1 MLIRV
6 DNREKEVL
14 TKINYFIQ
22 NTELFKDIKVI
33 VETLSLGD
41 FIINNGEKD
50 IIIIERKT
58 LNDLSASIKD
68 GRYEEQSYRLN
79 GINHPNHNITYLIE
93 GYLHKPNNILL
104 KERTDK
110 TMLYSA
116 MFSICYF
123 KGFTVMRSFDISET
137 ALMICNLASKIM
149 KDKDRKMYYSFQRE
163 NEKQNDNDTDTEN
176 KKEIQNI
183 SDDSINEKSYCNVV
197 KKVKKD
203 NITRENISEIMLC
216 QIPGVSSQT
225 ACAIFGKFKNI
236 NNLIKSI
243 ETDKTCL
250 NDICT
255 VDSKQKSR
263 KISKKTI
270 ENVLLFLS
278 EQQKETNE
286 M

>member
-1 MLIRV
+1 MFIKV
-6 DNREKEVL
+6 DNRETEVL
-14 TKINYFIQ
+14 NKINYLI
-22 NTELFKDIKVI
+22 NSTESLKDIKVI
-33 VETLSLGD
+33 VECLPLGD
-41 FIINNGEKD
+41 FIINDGEKD

-58 LNDLSASIKD
+58 LNDLSSSIKD

-79 GINHPNHNITYLIE
+79 GINHHNHNITYLIE
-93 GYLHKPNNILL
+93 GYIHKPNNILL
-104 KERTDK
+104 KERNDK

-149 KDKDRKMYYSFQRE
+149 KSKDKHMYYSYTIEDGLQNVTE
-163 NEKQNDNDTDTEN
+163 DISEK
-176 KKEIQNI
+176 K
-183 SDDSINEKSYCNVV
+183 YCNVV

-203 NITRENISEIMLC
+203 NITKDNISEIMLC

-225 ACAIFGKFKNI
+225 AYAIFDKFKNI
-236 NNLIKSI
+236 NNLLKSI
-243 ETDKTCL
+243 EKDKTCL

-255 VDSKQKSR
+255 VDNKQKSR

-270 ENVLLFLS
+270 ENILLFLL
-278 EQQKETNE
+278 E
-286 M
+286 

>member
-1 MLIRV
+1 MIIKV

-14 TKINYFIQ
+14 NKINYFIQ
-22 NTELFKDIKVI
+22 NSESFKDIKIV
-33 VETLSLGD
+33 VETLPLGD

-50 IIIIERKT
+50 LIIIERKT

-93 GYLHKPNNILL
+93 GYLHKPNNILI
-104 KERTDK
+104 KERNDK

-116 MFSICYF
+116 MVSICYF

-149 KDKDRKMYYSFQRE
+149 KDKDRKMYYSCPRE
-163 NEKQNDNDTDTEN
+163 NEKQNDNDNDNEN
-176 KKEIQNI
+176 KNENAPEN
-183 SDDSINEKSYCNVV
+183 DNEKSYCNVV

-203 NITRENISEIMLC
+203 NITRDNISEIMLC

-225 ACAIFGKFKNI
+225 ACAIFDKFKNI
-236 NNLIKSI
+236 NNLIKTI

-250 NDICT
+250 NNICT

-270 ENVLLFLS
+270 ENILLFLS
-278 EQQKETNE
+278 E
-286 M
+286 

>member
-1 MLIRV
+1 MIIKV
-6 DNREKEVL
+6 DNRETEIL
-14 TKINYFIQ
+14 DKINYLIQ
-22 NTELFKDIKVI
+22 NTESFKDIKVK
-33 VETLSLGD
+33 VECLPLGD
-41 FIINNGEKD
+41 FIINNEETEKD

-79 GINHPNHNITYLIE
+79 GIDHPNHNITYLIE
-93 GYLHKPNNILL
+93 GSINQTKSVLS

-116 MFSICYF
+116 MFSICYY

-149 KDKDRKMYYSFQRE
+149 KTKGKELYYKSLEQE
-163 NEKQNDNDTDTEN
+163 TILEKLELSNNSDTDSNTNME
-176 KKEIQNI
+176 KK
-183 SDDSINEKSYCNVV
+183 YCNVV

-203 NITRENISEIMLC
+203 NITKDNISEIMLC

-225 ACAIFGKFKNI
+225 AYAIFDKFKNM

-243 ETDKTCL
+243 ENDKKCL

-255 VDSKQKSR
+255 IDSKQKSR

-270 ENVLLFLS
+270 ENILAFLT
-278 EQQKETNE
+278 E
-286 M
+286 